1 MKLLEII
8 NEFTVKNIENSIMF
22 YSNYLGFEVV
32 EEAGNPL
39 VKMKK
44 DNSVIMLESYDEVV
58 KEIENYPA
66 KTPTSNLIK
75 FKYDNKEEVSNLYKR
90 FLDNQIKI
98 FMDLK
103 NTEYGTLEF
112 GLLDLD
118 ENMIIVSC

>member
-1 MKLLEII
+1 
-8 NEFTVKNIENSIMF
+8 MF
-22 YSNYLGFEVV
+22 YSNYFGFEVV
-32 EEAGNPL
+32 EETGNPITW

-66 KTPTSNLIK
+66 KAPTSNLIK

>member
-1 MKLLEII
+1 MNLNGDISKVGGLREKII
-8 NEFTVKNIENSIMF
+8 AASLNKINKIYV
-22 YSNYLGFEVV
+22 
-32 EEAGNPL
+32 P
-39 VKMKK
+39 
-44 DNSVIMLESYDEVV
+44 
-58 KEIENYPA
+58 
-66 KTPTSNLIK
+66 
-75 FKYDNKEEVSNLYKR
+75 YDNKEEVSNLYKR